1 MAYIVDIT
9 CSDAL
14 LAGRNSFP
22 RRNLGACKVR
32 LERCHTGVDQQYRII
47 IVGYQRE

>member
-1 MAYIVDIT
+1 MTDIVDIAG
-9 CSDAL
+9 SDAL
-14 LAGRNSFP
+14 LAGRDPLP
-22 RRNLGACKVR
+22 RRDLGACKVR